1 MDGQKEAT
9 LQISGMTCAACA
21 ARIEKGLKRLDG
33 VQDANVN
40 LALEKSKIVYDP
52 GQIEVGQLAEKV
64 ESLGY
69 QVPAE
74 KAEFAISG
82 MTCAACANRVEKR
95 LNKLPGV
102 KNAAVNFA
110 IETAAVDYHT
120 GAVSPEEMIEAVEKL
135 GYKLEHFWLGEP
147 GMTPTRFAQ
156 ILASRGIN
164 GLLIGRLPPGTSEIA
179 TGLNAG
185 TAKFPNGSTR
195 VSPVAGR
202 PSTSTSASKFQ
213 YVNSNVWPF
222 PAIR

>member
-1 MDGQKEAT
+1 M
-9 LQISGMTCAACA
+9 
-21 ARIEKGLKRLDG
+21 
-33 VQDANVN
+33 N

-135 GYKLEHFWLGEP
+135 GYKLELKKTKLRMERRNKEKKAFSVKPASLFFGHFIFSAALGNGQP
-147 GMTPTRFAQ
+147 FQ
-156 ILASRGIN
+156 IHVIYMAAGDVHGSLGSVRVGDTGSVYRRETVLHRG
-164 GLLIGRLPPGTSEIA
+164 L
-179 TGLNAG
+179 
-185 TAKFPNGSTR
+185 
-195 VSPVAGR
+195 
-202 PSTSTSASKFQ
+202 
-213 YVNSNVWPF
+213 
-222 PAIR
+222 

>member
-33 VQDANVN
+33 VEDANVN

-74 KAEFAISG
+74 KAEFAVSG

-110 IETAAVDYHT
+110 IETAAVDYHA
-120 GAVSPEEMIEAVEKL
+120 GAVSPDEMIEAVEKL
-135 GYKLEHFWLGEP
+135 GYK
-147 GMTPTRFAQ
+147 
-156 ILASRGIN
+156 
-164 GLLIGRLPPGTSEIA
+164 
-179 TGLNAG
+179 
-185 TAKFPNGSTR
+185 
-195 VSPVAGR
+195 
-202 PSTSTSASKFQ
+202 
-213 YVNSNVWPF
+213 
-222 PAIR
+222 

>member
-74 KAEFAISG
+74 KADFD
-82 MTCAACANRVEKR
+82 
-95 LNKLPGV
+95 LPR
-102 KNAAVNFA
+102 
-110 IETAAVDYHT
+110 I
-120 GAVSPEEMIEAVEKL
+120 
-135 GYKLEHFWLGEP
+135 
-147 GMTPTRFAQ
+147 
-156 ILASRGIN
+156 IN
-164 GLLIGRLPPGTSEIA
+164 D
-179 TGLNAG
+179 
-185 TAKFPNGSTR
+185 F
-195 VSPVAGR
+195 
-202 PSTSTSASKFQ
+202 
-213 YVNSNVWPF
+213 
-222 PAIR
+222 

>member
-102 KNAAVNFA
+102 K
-110 IETAAVDYHT
+110 
-120 GAVSPEEMIEAVEKL
+120 
-135 GYKLEHFWLGEP
+135 
-147 GMTPTRFAQ
+147 TP
-156 ILASRGIN
+156 
-164 GLLIGRLPPGTSEIA
+164 
-179 TGLNAG
+179 
-185 TAKFPNGSTR
+185 
-195 VSPVAGR
+195 
-202 PSTSTSASKFQ
+202 PSTL
-213 YVNSNVWPF
+213 P
-222 PAIR
+222 